1 MNIVALIILV
11 TLGIG
16 VLIEIVLPVVYPV
29 LNAFSDLMVYITN
42 NYLDGTFAFFNEVSK
57 TIGRYSEINFVLF
70 LLVFGIIVGV
80 FWKR

>member
-1 MNIVALIILV
+1 MNIISLIILV
-11 TLGIG
+11 SLGIG
-16 VLIEIVLPVVYPV
+16 ILIEIVMPVVYPV
-29 LNAFSDLMVYITN
+29 LNAFSDLMLYITN

-57 TIGRYSEINFVLF
+57 TIARYSEISFILF